1 MPSAHRALPLTGLV
15 AGLGPGL
22 ATFVEATV
30 VPGAAGETGS
40 SGTGGTSHEVFVDDI
55 TLAEPATGL
64 VGVAGDLSLGVGV
77 ATTAD
82 AVTLLAL
89 AAERG
94 VAAVM
99 VRQALLADP
108 AVTAAAREHG
118 IPLVAIADQASWAH
132 VAWLLRDILDRAS
145 IEPVGAGMLGPDEL
159 FTLADACAAVI
170 GASVTIED
178 TRNRVLAYSEAH
190 DLTDPIRVS
199 TIVGRRVPADVV
211 SHLRARGVFRHLAR
225 STEPIFLPAA
235 DDGTLGARIVVPVH
249 AGGEWVGSIWGTV
262 EQPVPEETLRPL
274 RDIAAVV
281 ALHLL
286 RLRAES
292 DLGRRL
298 VRERLRAALAGDP
311 VAAGA
316 TLAAPPWRVVVLGP
330 APSTEVER
338 RLAVWESL
346 CRRAAWQRPT
356 LLAVDEDV
364 VAIVTD
370 RPSGVGAAGP
380 GTWTWLARLANQAN
394 TTQEWAW
401 VAAGSPIGDAAE
413 LGLGLSSAREVAR
426 LRAAGVVV
434 GATVTPEHA
443 WASLVVTRAVSALPP
458 VGPVGSGASV
468 GSGGSGPRL
477 GSGSSGEDAEAA
489 VGPIGP
495 GDALDATLV
504 ETLRAWLDH
513 PGNLKAAATALH
525 VHPNTVRYRM
535 AQVRAHLGVD
545 LNDPTVRLALALQVR
560 ALHLPR

>member
-1 MPSAHRALPLTGLV
+1 
-15 AGLGPGL
+15 
-22 ATFVEATV
+22 
-30 VPGAAGETGS
+30 
-40 SGTGGTSHEVFVDDI
+40 
-55 TLAEPATGL
+55 
-64 VGVAGDLSLGVGV
+64 
-77 ATTAD
+77 
-82 AVTLLAL
+82 
-89 AAERG
+89 
-94 VAAVM
+94 
-99 VRQALLADP
+99 
-108 AVTAAAREHG
+108 
-118 IPLVAIADQASWAH
+118 
-132 VAWLLRDILDRAS
+132 
-145 IEPVGAGMLGPDEL
+145 
-159 FTLADACAAVI
+159 
-170 GASVTIED
+170 
-178 TRNRVLAYSEAH
+178 
-190 DLTDPIRVS
+190 
-199 TIVGRRVPADVV
+199 
-211 SHLRARGVFRHLAR
+211 
-225 STEPIFLPAA
+225 
-235 DDGTLGARIVVPVH
+235 
-249 AGGEWVGSIWGTV
+249 
-262 EQPVPEETLRPL
+262 VPEETLRPL

-330 APSTEVER
+330 APSTDVER

-394 TTQEWAW
+394 ATQEWAW

-560 ALHLPR
+560 ALHLSR